1 MQKIMEKNTLI
12 VQGNLLLKG
21 SSDAAITIDE
31 WFDLYVMVG
40 ADLEGAQAR
49 KVVDIAF
56 RLIQKQ
62 LEKKQPEPTNA
73 ANI

>member
-1 MQKIMEKNTLI
+1 VQKIMEKNTLI

>member
-1 MQKIMEKNTLI
+1 MEKNTLI